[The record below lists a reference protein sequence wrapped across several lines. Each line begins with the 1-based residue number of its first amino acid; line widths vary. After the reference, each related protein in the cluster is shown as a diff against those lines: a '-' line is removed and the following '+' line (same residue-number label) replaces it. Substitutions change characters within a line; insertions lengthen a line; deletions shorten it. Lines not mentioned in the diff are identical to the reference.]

1 MVAKKKLPRQSRP
14 EARNEVLPMSEDPI
28 DPPRKFY
35 SLKPREFDAI
45 NGPPRTAPTDALD
58 SRPDPGIAPAAS
70 GPITVQGLNRAAA
83 GQAPVLGVNGPVN
96 HANDVHGL
104 LELNRRRAE
113 AAGDF
118 TVKTVQPR
126 RSRRKSDFWMLVG
139 LANLFCVGFTAA
151 VSGGSPIVMLY
162 GLACGGFMTAAL
174 IWIMWFVM
182 DDY

>member
-14 EARNEVLPMSEDPI
+14 EARTEVLPMSEDPP

-58 SRPDPGIAPAAS
+58 CSS
-70 GPITVQGLNRAAA
+70 
-83 GQAPVLGVNGPVN
+83 
-96 HANDVHGL
+96 
-104 LELNRRRAE
+104 
-113 AAGDF
+113 
-118 TVKTVQPR
+118 
-126 RSRRKSDFWMLVG
+126 
-139 LANLFCVGFTAA
+139 
-151 VSGGSPIVMLY
+151 VSPTCSVSALPPPSAGGSPIVMLY

-174 IWIMWFVM
+174 IWIMCFVM